1 MTGCCISGWCCRC
14 RSLLLGI
21 DGRRRFVPVVI
32 PCDVLLLYSD
42 VPEHGICT
50 GIGANLI
57 YAEDSIC
64 GACYGSNLCRIF
76 WSGSSRLWCGN
87 LLFCTVCERG
97 KTTIL
102 LGEDADFQGYSYIVN
117 GMMKDKAMLLAI
129 IAFVV
134 IVMVTALIHQLNF
147 DYAWYVAIGV
157 GSVFTI
163 LVFMVCGMLVDVSV
177 PAGSLVL
184 GAILGVCLA

>member
-1 MTGCCISGWCCRC
+1 
-14 RSLLLGI
+14 LQDFLE
-21 DGRRRFVPVVI
+21 RFPAAFGVVI
-32 PCDVLLLYSD
+32 YYF
-42 VPEHGICT
+42 
-50 GIGANLI
+50 AQ
-57 YAEDSIC
+57 YAKE
-64 GACYGSNLCRIF
+64 ARA
-76 WSGSSRLWCGN
+76 
-87 LLFCTVCERG
+87 
-97 KTTIL
+97 TIL

-184 GAILGVCLA
+184 GAILRGCAWRDCTDV